1 MNFTLKSTLALSL
14 LVAGNLSVQSQTLEE
29 FDISIEE
36 ITIECIPGLQS
47 YVVGTYDNKWLF
59 IGGRTDGLHQRQPFA
74 AFQAADNNV
83 MAYVV
88 DPVENEC
95 YSASLSALPQS
106 MYEQL
111 QSTNMEYEQR
121 DNMLYITG
129 GYGYSA
135 TENDH
140 HTYPNL
146 CAVTVPDLMNA
157 IIDGESIT
165 PFFRQITDARLQV
178 TGGYLDRLGDTYYLA
193 GGQQF
198 EGRYNPMGP
207 THGQGFY
214 QDYTDAIKKFEIVD
228 DGTNLSI
235 ANYSEWV
242 DSVNLHRRDY
252 NMSPQ
257 IFPNGEHGFT
267 LFSGVFQHD
276 ADLPWLNTV
285 DLVDTGYTPRNDFNQ
300 YLNQYHSAHLP
311 IWDGTNQ
318 AMHTVFFGGISRYTL
333 DENDQLVDDPDVPF
347 VNTISKIV
355 RLSDNSMEESK
366 IGEMPGLLGSG
377 AEFIPIENTAWYD
390 EQAILLLSAIP
401 AEKVLIGYVVGG
413 IESSAPNIFRSNTG
427 TQSDAST
434 RVFEVYLY
442 RGAPSSVEIM
452 NGEHYFNANIYPNPA
467 HGSAELSFS
476 IPDENEVWVELYDT
490 QGKLIRSLFEGI
502 AHESTLKIATNDL
515 DSGIY
520 VVKLRTAQY
529 ERELKLSVMRN

>member
-1 MNFTLKSTLALSL
+1 MKFTLKSTLALSL

-198 EGRYNPMGP
+198 EGLYNPMGP
-207 THGQGFY
+207 THGPGFY

-285 DLVDTGYTPRNDFNQ
+285 DLVDTGYTPRNDFKQ

-318 AMHTVFFGGISRYTL
+318 AMHTVFFWRHQQIH
-333 DENDQLVDDPDVPF
+333 
-347 VNTISKIV
+347 
-355 RLSDNSMEESK
+355 
-366 IGEMPGLLGSG
+366 LG
-377 AEFIPIENTAWYD
+377 
-390 EQAILLLSAIP
+390 
-401 AEKVLIGYVVGG
+401 
-413 IESSAPNIFRSNTG
+413 
-427 TQSDAST
+427 
-434 RVFEVYLY
+434 
-442 RGAPSSVEIM
+442 
-452 NGEHYFNANIYPNPA
+452 
-467 HGSAELSFS
+467 
-476 IPDENEVWVELYDT
+476 
-490 QGKLIRSLFEGI
+490 
-502 AHESTLKIATNDL
+502 
-515 DSGIY
+515 
-520 VVKLRTAQY
+520 
-529 ERELKLSVMRN
+529 

>member
-1 MNFTLKSTLALSL
+1 
-14 LVAGNLSVQSQTLEE
+14 
-29 FDISIEE
+29 
-36 ITIECIPGLQS
+36 
-47 YVVGTYDNKWLF
+47 
-59 IGGRTDGLHQRQPFA
+59 
-74 AFQAADNNV
+74 
-83 MAYVV
+83 
-88 DPVENEC
+88 
-95 YSASLSALPQS
+95 
-106 MYEQL
+106 
-111 QSTNMEYEQR
+111 
-121 DNMLYITG
+121 
-129 GYGYSA
+129 
-135 TENDH
+135 
-140 HTYPNL
+140 
-146 CAVTVPDLMNA
+146 
-157 IIDGESIT
+157 
-165 PFFRQITDARLQV
+165 
-178 TGGYLDRLGDTYYLA
+178 
-193 GGQQF
+193 
-198 EGRYNPMGP
+198 MGP
-207 THGQGFY
+207 THGPGFY

-285 DLVDTGYTPRNDFNQ
+285 DLVDTGYTPRNDFKQ

-529 ERELKLSVMRN
+529 ERELKLSVIRD